1 MYLLTIEGEQVETNI
16 LLGIAENIGLVFEHI
31 INYVKQYEEQYNCK
45 YNFEE
50 NLGRDNFK
58 VRKISKKEPK
68 IIDEL
73 YKKYKDNIKPVLSLN
88 YFWNITI
95 SEEGKSLFF
104 SKEDY
109 LVYKNILKQNN
120 PI

>member
-16 LLGIAENIGLVFEHI
+16 LLGIAENIGLLFEHI
-31 INYVKQYEEQYNCK
+31 INYVKHYEEQYKCK

-58 VRKISKKEPK
+58 VRKISEKEGK
-68 IIDEL
+68 IIDKL
-73 YKKYKDNIKPVLSLN
+73 YEKYSDNINPVSSLN

-95 SEEGKSLFF
+95 SEEGKNLFF
-104 SKEDY
+104 SQEDY
-109 LVYKNILKQNN
+109 LVYKNILKQNK

>member
-1 MYLLTIEGEQVETNI
+1 MYLLTIEGDQVETNI
-16 LLGIAENIGLVFEHI
+16 LLGIAENINLIFEHI
-31 INYVKQYEEQYNCK
+31 INYVKQYEEQYEK
-45 YNFEE
+45 QYNFEE
-50 NLGRDNFK
+50 NLSRDNFK
-58 VRKISKKEPK
+58 VRKISEKEGK
-68 IIDEL
+68 IIDQL
-73 YKKYKDNIKPVLSLN
+73 YEKYSDNIKPVSSLN

-95 SEEGKSLFF
+95 SEEGESLFF